1 MKEREHRMRLEQ
13 IRVDQAQVVEE
24 ADSRRLI
31 FPVIHGQTQTP
42 VWFRVRN
49 ANAAPSGNA
58 ALAIALV
65 PAMRAARS
73 LVLGDSL
80 SPRLSASQAA
90 IQELFQHWDDQFNV
104 VRVTA
109 PLGEPNRASTGGT
122 GLFFSGGV
130 DSFFSLLRHREEITH
145 LIFLRGFNVKQKQVV
160 DDSVLPAVRAVAARM
175 NKTLVEV
182 STNIREFSDRFVDW
196 GLDYHG
202 AALAAVALLLAP
214 TLSTVYVASTHSERD
229 TFRWG
234 SHLSLDPLYSTETL
248 SLIHDGANATRV
260 EKVAAI
266 AENRLVQQTLRV
278 CNKAGASNCGRCEK
292 CLRTMINLRVAGALD
307 KVATF
312 DRSLRLNE
320 VRLIHVRDDNKASF
334 VSENLAALR
343 AKGVDDDLASAL
355 NDALNRRY
363 DKGWGRVE
371 KQLIRGMNRLADWL
385 PSRGAWSSRGW
396 RAGATSRAGRQSV
409 DGSLLRARSR
419 RALGRLVFPRIASEA
434 ADA

>member
-1 MKEREHRMRLEQ
+1 MRVEQ
-13 IRVDQAQVVEE
+13 IRVDEAQVAAE
-24 ADSRRLI
+24 ADSLRLS
-31 FPVIHGQTQTP
+31 FPVTHGETQTS

-49 ANAAPSGNA
+49 ADAAPSGNA

-73 LVLGDSL
+73 LVLAESL
-80 SPRLSASQAA
+80 SPRLFASQAA
-90 IQELFQHWDDQFNV
+90 IQKLFQDWDNRFNIV
-104 VRVTA
+104 PITA
-109 PLGEPNRASTGGT
+109 PLGEPRQASTGGT
-122 GLFFSGGV
+122 GLFFTGGV

-145 LIFLRGFNVKQKQVV
+145 LIVLRGFNVKRKQVV
-160 DDSVLPAVRAVAARM
+160 DDLALPTIRVVAAQM

-182 STNIREFSDRFVDW
+182 STNIREFSDRIVDW

-214 TLSTVYVASTHSERD
+214 TLNKVYVASSHSEKD

-234 SHLSLDPLYSTETL
+234 SHLFVDPLYSTETL

-278 CNKAGASNCGRCEK
+278 CNKGGASNCGRCEK
-292 CLRTMINLRVAGALD
+292 CLRTMINLRVAGALE

-312 DRSLRLNE
+312 DRNLRLNE
-320 VRLIHVRDDNKASF
+320 VRLIHVRDENKASF
-334 VSENLAALR
+334 VSENLTALR

-355 NDALNRRY
+355 IDALSRRY
-363 DKGWGRVE
+363 DKGWGRLE
-371 KQLIRGMNRLADWL
+371 KRLIRGMNRLADWL
-385 PSRGAWSSRGW
+385 PSRGA
-396 RAGATSRAGRQSV
+396 
-409 DGSLLRARSR
+409 RS
-419 RALGRLVFPRIASEA
+419 A
-434 ADA
+434 